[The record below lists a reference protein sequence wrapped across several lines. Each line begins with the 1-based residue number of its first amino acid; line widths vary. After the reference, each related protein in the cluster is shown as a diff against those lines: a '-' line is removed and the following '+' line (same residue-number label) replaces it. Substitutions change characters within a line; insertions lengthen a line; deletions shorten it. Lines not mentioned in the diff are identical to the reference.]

1 MFFHVFCSF
10 GLVITVLEFSNSIG
24 LLLNLVLVFFLKKFR
39 AETVMHQSP
48 FFCAVKHQ
56 SPMLCCVNFLTIF

>member
-48 FFCAVKHQ
+48 FFV
-56 SPMLCCVNFLTIF
+56 L